1 MSVLNFKTPSSNCVS
16 AIWKYS
22 DCIYLFF
29 RVKILNMDQR
39 MDNNKD
45 SRGFSEFRLKIRRCK
60 TIGTNR
66 IELESL
72 EQDFNTIDWSWICWL
87 DRYS

>member
-1 MSVLNFKTPSSNCVS
+1 
-16 AIWKYS
+16 
-22 DCIYLFF
+22 
-29 RVKILNMDQR
+29 

-72 EQDFNTIDWSWICWL
+72 EQDFNTID
-87 DRYS
+87 